1 MQCKQQFRNLLLN
14 IISRAATAALAI
26 TVVFALTVALSHISA
41 SADLDGGGAA
51 QLRQRQ

>member
-26 TVVFALTVALSHISA
+26 AVVFALTVVLSLTSA
-41 SADLDGGGAA
+41 SADLDGAGTA
-51 QLRQRQ
+51 